1 MTLDLTIAIPV
12 RNDTNHLLHLLASLA
27 ALDIARQ
34 VIIADDGS
42 DPAVEASALADA
54 TSFPTERLT
63 VLRLDSSRGA
73 GAARN
78 LALRAVRTRHLLFL
92 DADDRPTRELRSLCA
107 GLAHAGE
114 FDFCIFQHH
123 DSRLDKDRLFGQ
135 MPFDQAFWEAA
146 DLARGALRPV
156 TRETAAELVQT
167 ANYPWNKIYRTEFLH
182 SRGITC
188 TEISVHNDVE
198 LHWMSFLK
206 ARRILAS
213 DHVGVIH
220 FVDATGQRLTN
231 RFGPER
237 LQVFRAF
244 EAVAQEIR
252 RQPQCG
258 LHLPFYAFTLGLIA
272 WIQGRMQPD
281 IHPRL
286 AASTASFL
294 GQYLTA
300 AQRKE
305 LRSLHPEAYER
316 ILQLVATHAP
326 ANLPSLRAAP
336 VAKQLQA

>member
-146 DLARGALRPV
+146 DLARGALR
-156 TRETAAELVQT
+156 
-167 ANYPWNKIYRTEFLH
+167 
-182 SRGITC
+182 
-188 TEISVHNDVE
+188 
-198 LHWMSFLK
+198 
-206 ARRILAS
+206 
-213 DHVGVIH
+213 
-220 FVDATGQRLTN
+220 
-231 RFGPER
+231 
-237 LQVFRAF
+237 
-244 EAVAQEIR
+244 
-252 RQPQCG
+252 
-258 LHLPFYAFTLGLIA
+258 
-272 WIQGRMQPD
+272 
-281 IHPRL
+281 
-286 AASTASFL
+286 
-294 GQYLTA
+294 
-300 AQRKE
+300 
-305 LRSLHPEAYER
+305 RSLAKPRQSWCKPQTTPGTRSTGRNSCTAEASP
-316 ILQLVATHAP
+316 AP
-326 ANLPSLRAAP
+326 RFRCITTSSCTG
-336 VAKQLQA
+336 